1 MSDERGFQVEINR
14 TEGFRFN
21 VDFGIEGLPKFHMDE
36 PEPLGENRGPNASKV
51 LGAALANCLAASLMF
66 CMQKSR
72 VEVTDMK
79 SKAQGVLKRNEKG
92 RWRIHEV
99 TVDLFPEVPE
109 GKSKQLERC
118 KDIFED
124 FCIVSKSIEEGIP
137 IKVNVHSQ

>member
-14 TEGFRFN
+14 MEGFRFN
-21 VDFGIEGLPKFHMDE
+21 VDFGIEGLPEFYMDE
-36 PEPLGENRGPNASKV
+36 PEPLGENKGPNASKV

-72 VEVTDMK
+72 VDVVGMK
-79 SKAQGVLKRNEKG
+79 SKAHGVLKRNENG

-99 TVDLFPEVPE
+99 TVDLYPEVPE
-109 GKSKQLERC
+109 EKLKQLERC

-124 FCIVSKSIEEGIP
+124 FCIVSRSFEEGIP
-137 IKVNVHSQ
+137 IKVEVHS